1 MSTLAS
7 SSTISLLKP
16 FLSRISLTT
25 AFLLIFFLVPVGVLC
40 AYSFG
45 HSTPFSLSLGLSSA
59 NYLEAFT
66 TPLFRDLLWRSIWV
80 GALIGALCVVL
91 AYPLAY
97 SITLG
102 PLRRYGDV
110 LLLLVL
116 VSLFSAY
123 IVRVYA
129 WRTLLGRN
137 GVINSALESLGLTDE
152 PLEFLLYSRFAV
164 TVTLVNVL
172 VPLAVLPLYSSLAG
186 TDRQLLEA
194 AKTLGASPLR
204 AFWRITLPL
213 SSKGVLAA
221 FALCFIIAAGDYVTP
236 QLVGG
241 PSGQLLGNVIV
252 RRFGLAFDWP
262 LGSALAFVLI
272 AAITLTIVGVIF
284 VFRLLRLREKPA

>member
-1 MSTLAS
+1 
-7 SSTISLLKP
+7 LLKS
-16 FLSRISLTT
+16 FLIRVSPATV
-25 AFLLIFFLVPVGVLC
+25 FLLVFFLVPVGVLC

-45 HSTPFSLSLGLSSA
+45 HSTPFSLSFGLSPD
-59 NYLEAFT
+59 NYVEALT
-66 TPLFRDLLWRSIWV
+66 TSLFRKLLWRSIWL
-80 GALIGALCVVL
+80 GGLIGALCVVL

-97 SITLG
+97 AITLG
-102 PLRRYGDV
+102 PLRRRGD
-110 LLLLVL
+110 LILLLVL

-137 GVINSALESLGLTDE
+137 GVINSALESLGLINN
-152 PLEFLLYSRFAV
+152 PLDFLLYSRFAV
-164 TVTLVNVL
+164 AVTLINVL

-194 AKTLGASPLR
+194 AKTLGASPLQ

-213 SSKGVLAA
+213 SSKGVIAA

-241 PSGQLLGNVIV
+241 TSGQLLGNVIV
-252 RRFGLAFDWP
+252 RRFGLSFDWP

-272 AAITLTIVGVIF
+272 AAMALTVVLVAA
-284 VFRLLRLREKPA
+284 VFRVLRLRGEPA

>member
-1 MSTLAS
+1 V
-7 SSTISLLKP
+7 LKP
-16 FLSRISLTT
+16 FLIRVSPTT
-25 AFLLIFFLVPVGVLC
+25 AFLLVFFLVPVGVLC

-45 HSTPFSLSLGLSSA
+45 HSTPFSLSFGLSPD
-59 NYLEAFT
+59 NYVEFFET
-66 TPLFRDLLWRSIWV
+66 SLFRTLLWRSIW
-80 GALIGALCVVL
+80 IGALTGAVCVIL

-102 PLRRYGDV
+102 PFRRRGDLV
-110 LLLLVL
+110 LLLVL

-137 GVINSALESLGLTDE
+137 GVINSALESLGLTDK

-164 TVTLVNVL
+164 AVTLINVL

-204 AFWRITLPL
+204 VFWRITLPL
-213 SSKGVLAA
+213 SSKGVIAA

-241 PSGQLLGNVIV
+241 TSGQLLGNVIV
-252 RRFGLAFDWP
+252 RRFGLTFDWP

-272 AAITLTIVGVIF
+272 AAISMTVVLVAV
-284 VFRLLRLREKPA
+284 VFRVLRLREEPA

>member
-1 MSTLAS
+1 
-7 SSTISLLKP
+7 LLKA
-16 FLSRISLTT
+16 FLIRVSPATV
-25 AFLLIFFLVPVGVLC
+25 FLLIFFLVPVGVLC

-45 HSTPFSLSLGLSSA
+45 HATPFSLSFGLSPD
-59 NYLEAFT
+59 NYVEALE
-66 TPLFRDLLWRSIWV
+66 TPLFRKLLWRSIWL
-80 GALIGALCVVL
+80 GGLIGALCVAL

-97 SITLG
+97 AITLG
-102 PLRRYGDV
+102 PLRRRGD
-110 LLLLVL
+110 LILLLVL

-137 GVINSALESLGLTDE
+137 GVINSALESLGLIGD
-152 PLEFLLYSRFAV
+152 PLDFLLYSRFAV
-164 TVTLVNVL
+164 AVTLINVL

-194 AKTLGASPLR
+194 AKTLGASPLQT
-204 AFWRITLPL
+204 FWRITLPL
-213 SSKGVLAA
+213 SSKGVIAA

-241 PSGQLLGNVIV
+241 TSGQLLGNVIV
-252 RRFGLAFDWP
+252 RRFGLSFDWP

-272 AAITLTIVGVIF
+272 GAMALTVVLVAAA
-284 VFRLLRLREKPA
+284 FRVLRLRGEPA

>member
-1 MSTLAS
+1 
-7 SSTISLLKP
+7 LLKS
-16 FLSRISLTT
+16 FLVRVSPATL
-25 AFLLIFFLVPVGVLC
+25 FLLIFFLVPVGVLC

-45 HSTPFSLSLGLSSA
+45 HSTPFSLSFGLSPD
-59 NYLEAFT
+59 NYVEALET
-66 TPLFRDLLWRSIWV
+66 SLFRRLLWRSIWIGGV
-80 GALIGALCVVL
+80 IGALCVVL

-97 SITLG
+97 AITLG
-102 PLRRYGDV
+102 PLRRRGD
-110 LLLLVL
+110 LILLLVL

-137 GVINSALESLGLTDE
+137 GVINSALESLGLIGE
-152 PLEFLLYSRFAV
+152 PLNFLLYSRFAV
-164 TVTLVNVL
+164 AVTLTNVL

-194 AKTLGASPLR
+194 AKTLGASPLQ

-213 SSKGVLAA
+213 SSKGVIAA

-241 PSGQLLGNVIV
+241 TSGQLLGNVIV

-272 AAITLTIVGVIF
+272 AAIALTVVL
-284 VFRLLRLREKPA
+284 VAAAFRVLRLREEPA

>member
-1 MSTLAS
+1 
-7 SSTISLLKP
+7 LLKS
-16 FLSRISLTT
+16 FLARVSPATL
-25 AFLLIFFLVPVGVLC
+25 FLLIFFLVPVAVLC

-45 HSTPFSLSLGLSSA
+45 HSTPFSLSFGLSPD
-59 NYLEAFT
+59 NYVEAFQT
-66 TPLFRDLLWRSIWV
+66 SLFRRLLWRSLWI
-80 GALIGALCVVL
+80 GSLTGALCVVL

-97 SITLG
+97 AITLG
-102 PLRRYGDV
+102 PLRRRGD
-110 LLLLVL
+110 LILLLVL

-137 GVINSALESLGLTDE
+137 GVINSALESLGLIGE
-152 PLEFLLYSRFAV
+152 PLDFLLYSRFAV
-164 TVTLVNVL
+164 AVTLINVL

-194 AKTLGASPLR
+194 AKTLGASPLQ

-221 FALCFIIAAGDYVTP
+221 FALCLIIAAGDYVTP

-241 PSGQLLGNVIV
+241 TSGQLLGNVIV

-272 AAITLTIVGVIF
+272 AAIALTVVL
-284 VFRLLRLREKPA
+284 VAAAFRVLRLREEPA

>member
-1 MSTLAS
+1 M
-7 SSTISLLKP
+7 LKS
-16 FLSRISLTT
+16 FLIRVSPATV
-25 AFLLIFFLVPVGVLC
+25 FLLIFFLVPVGVLC
-40 AYSFG
+40 AYSLG
-45 HSTPFSLSLGLSSA
+45 HSTPFSLSFGLSPD
-59 NYLEAFT
+59 NYVEALT
-66 TPLFRDLLWRSIWV
+66 TSLFRKLLWRSIWL
-80 GALIGALCVVL
+80 GGLIGALCVAL

-97 SITLG
+97 AITLG
-102 PLRRYGDV
+102 PLRRRGD
-110 LLLLVL
+110 LILLLVL

-137 GVINSALESLGLTDE
+137 GVINSALESLGLINN
-152 PLEFLLYSRFAV
+152 PLDFLLYSRFAV
-164 TVTLVNVL
+164 AVTLINVL

-194 AKTLGASPLR
+194 AKTLGASPLQ

-213 SSKGVLAA
+213 SSKGVIAA

-241 PSGQLLGNVIV
+241 TSGQLLGNVIV

-272 AAITLTIVGVIF
+272 AAMALTVVLVAT
-284 VFRLLRLREKPA
+284 VFRVLRLRGEPA